1 MRNIILFLLFLI
13 PSFGVYSQS
22 TEQDSDLFNMLACVR
37 HVKIFQASYPQE
49 KVYLHF
55 DNTAYFKGEKIF
67 FKAYVVRT
75 DKSCPTDL
83 SKVLY
88 VDLLNPSG
96 FVQHKCKLKL
106 EHGEAH
112 GAIPLDS
119 LVGTGFFEVRAYTRY
134 MLNFGDETAFSRVLP
149 VFKMP
154 RNEGDYSHPEIDAS
168 AYFKQLPVRD
178 LADDTLATLD
188 PVRKKRRRGR
198 GYQVNLYPEGGKLV
212 RGLLSRVAFTVLNK
226 EHEPEELMGEVVDES
241 GNTLAIVSCGEDG
254 RGVFDIIPGDTK
266 LTLKLTTADQKMLEF
281 DMPDVLDEGVV
292 MRMDA
297 IHSDGVTASL
307 LSTDAMKDKL
317 MGFTMMN
324 NGNVYFTDT
333 LRMNGE
339 NEICFRRSQLK
350 PGVNQLT
357 LFDTR
362 GHIHAERLF
371 FICPKASRTD
381 SILVDIPKDT
391 LRPCSK
397 LRLKLHTVPNTRF
410 SFSAMD
416 AAGLV
421 NGKAGNIN
429 TYMLLGSDVRGYI
442 PNPDYFFESDDEEH
456 RRAADMLMLINGW
469 RRYDWKVMAD
479 VSPWRGGRTQQ
490 IEDQLYVY
498 GRLKPSLNRWKKKHD
513 VRGVDMRLYIFN
525 RKGQV
530 IHGETRTDST
540 GFYAF
545 RIPDIDSLWNM
556 QIVTTRND
564 KLKTFEVMIDRQFEP
579 ETRYVTAVEAEQN
592 GRFPQSLEMKTDLVS
607 FLQMDKQR
615 ATMQRVGKNEY
626 VTSTAVIK
634 VKKDWRNYKPDRS
647 WMRDEYNGRLRADLY
662 FDADRISHAY
672 ADRGEVNPCVY
683 DWLIDNL
690 NGMDGK
696 AIVGFD
702 GPEENEK
709 YFIYGSAMY
718 KGHNISWY
726 VDNTWFGYTG
736 IVEYG
741 IGGSRFVIPPV
752 FMDEVKSIYVNVPEG
767 GSKSEFVT
775 VHLYTHPYYST
786 ASKKGRRR
794 TYFQGYD
801 VPTKFKTEDYSII
814 PPMPDDY
821 RRTLWWEPDIVADE
835 KGNATVEFYNNS
847 TCTMMCV
854 SAEGITPDGHFV
866 ASE

>member
-1 MRNIILFLLFLI
+1 MMRKITLFLLFLM
-13 PSFGVYSQS
+13 PFLGAFSQA
-22 TEQDSDLFNMLACVR
+22 TGQDDDLIALLTRMK
-37 HVKIFQASYPQE
+37 HVKLFQASYPQE
-49 KVYLHF
+49 KVYVHF
-55 DNTAYFKGEKIF
+55 DNTAYFKGEHIY

-75 DKSCPTDL
+75 DKSAPTDL

-96 FVQHKCKLKL
+96 FVQHKCKLKI

-112 GAIPLDS
+112 GDIPLDS
-119 LVGTGFFEVRAYTRY
+119 LIGTGFFEVRAYTRY

-149 VFKMP
+149 IFQKP
-154 RNEGDYSHPEIDAS
+154 GAEGNYNQPVIDAS
-168 AYFKQLPVRD
+168 AYFKQLPERD

-188 PVRKKRRRGR
+188 PVKKKKRKVG

-241 GNTLAIVSCGEDG
+241 GNTLAIVSSGKDG

-266 LTLKLTTADQKMLEF
+266 LTLKLTTSDKMLEF
-281 DMPDVLDEGVV
+281 DMPDVLSEGVV

-297 IHSDGVTASL
+297 VSGDAVSATL
-307 LSTDAMKDKL
+307 MSTEAMKGRL
-317 MGFTMMN
+317 MGCTLMN

-371 FICPKASRTD
+371 FICPTASRSD

-391 LRPCSK
+391 LRPCGK
-397 LRLKLHTVPNTRF
+397 VRLNLHTVPNTRF

-421 NGKAGNIN
+421 NGKSGNIN
-429 TYMLLGSDVRGYI
+429 TYMLFGSDVRGYI
-442 PNPDYFFESDDEEH
+442 PNPDYYFESDDEEH
-456 RRAADMLMLINGW
+456 RRAADMLMLVNGW
-469 RRYDWKVMAD
+469 RRYDWEVMAD
-479 VSPWRGGRTQQ
+479 ASPWRVRTQQ
-490 IEDQLYVY
+490 IEDQLYVF
-498 GRLKPSLNRWKKKHD
+498 GRLKPSLNKWKRKHK
-513 VRGVDMRLYIFN
+513 VAGVDMRLFIFN

-530 IHGETRTDST
+530 FQGETVTDST

-556 QIVTTRND
+556 QIVTMRND

-579 ETRYVTAVEAEQN
+579 EPRYISSAEAEQN
-592 GRFPQSLEMKTDLVS
+592 GGFPNYLNFKTDMVA
-607 FLQMDKQR
+607 FLKIDKQR
-615 ATMQRVGKNEY
+615 ATMQRVGKNQF

-634 VKKDWRNYKPDRS
+634 AKRKWNEYRS
-647 WMRDEYNGRLRADLY
+647 NRWDEYNGRLHADLY
-662 FDADRISHAY
+662 FDADIISASY
-672 ADRGEVNPCVY
+672 ADRGKVTPYIY
-683 DWLIDNL
+683 DWIVDNL
-690 NGMDGK
+690 NGMDGNVFVNF
-696 AIVGFD
+696 AL
-702 GPEENEK
+702 EENETN
-709 YFIYGSAMY
+709 YIYGGAMY

-726 VDNTWFGYTG
+726 VNNQWAGNTG
-736 IVEYG
+736 ITPW
-741 IGGSRFVIPPV
+741 GGGTKYLIIPI

-814 PPMPDDY
+814 PPIPDDY